1 MIRVMLWVL
10 GTIVVLL
17 VGGTVILVFWAK
29 SKLHNSEIEVKNSL
43 VEEGKRAKF
52 MTFFAHPDDEV
63 ACGGTLLQLRD
74 AGHELVMVCLTKGEA
89 GPTGG
94 LVSQDQLG
102 ETRAKELQAVADLL
116 GAKKLELLDFPDSGM
131 KGVDPEILKA
141 IAKEMILRHRPDY
154 VISYDSRVGLYGHPD
169 HVAVS
174 KAMEEVFFENK
185 ENPDFPVKQLFQLSL
200 SPKQIQV
207 ALQIAPGFQRNYPKS
222 GPGLPTPDFAVRTT
236 PYFGQVKQMMAAHAT
251 QQQVFR
257 DLLPYHEQIPEFLYA
272 RVFDREYFWA
282 VR

>member
-1 MIRVMLWVL
+1 MIRGMFWIL
-10 GTIVVLL
+10 GTLVVLF
-17 VGGTVILVFWAK
+17 VVSTWILVYWAK
-29 SKLHNSEIEVKNSL
+29 SQLHNTEIEVRASL
-43 VEEGKRAKF
+43 VEEDHQVRF

-116 GAKKLELLDFPDSGM
+116 GAKKLELFGYPDSGM
-131 KGVDPEILKA
+131 KGIDPETLKA
-141 IAKEMILRHRPDY
+141 LAMEMILLHKPNY
-154 VISYDSRVGLYGHPD
+154 IISYDSRVGLYGHPD

-174 KAMEEVFFENK
+174 KAMEEVFLENK
-185 ENPDFPVKQLFQLSL
+185 DDPDFPVKQLFQLTL

-207 ALQIAPGFQRNYPKS
+207 ALQLAPGFQRNYPKS
-222 GPGLPTPDFAVRTT
+222 GPGLPVPDFAVRTT

-257 DLLPYHEQIPEFLYA
+257 DLLPYHEQVPGFLYA
-272 RVFDREYFWA
+272 RVFDREYFWE